1 VYVVLYRYVYMY
13 RLMYSDIGS
22 DSMYKSGGVFGGFL
36 VFCPPHLRV
45 ENSPIILVIL
55 VENSGD

>member
-1 VYVVLYRYVYMY
+1 MY

-22 DSMYKSGGVFGGFL
+22 DSMYKSGGVFGRYLCVLSPFEM
-36 VFCPPHLRV
+36 V

-55 VENSGD
+55 VEKSGD